1 MFLGTIKKR
10 VNHSDDQNTIWK
22 IRRMKII
29 VGKIEKDWRSR
40 KNLKNTCIQIE
51 MSERKL
57 RTRKE
62 RSNSDENNKYDLVN
76 QRHGFPETFCLST

>member
-1 MFLGTIKKR
+1 MLG
-10 VNHSDDQNTIWK
+10 
-22 IRRMKII
+22 
-29 VGKIEKDWRSR
+29 IEKDWRNR
-40 KNLKNTCIQIE
+40 KNFKNMCIQIE
-51 MSERKL
+51 ISERNY